1 MGRPPNGAA
10 DRTDARA
17 WILTRPI
24 ESRSGSPRDELGEI
38 FRRHGLFR
46 NSRPGGRRAVLT
58 SVDLSGLD
66 LTGQDLSH
74 ADFTSASF
82 YGANLAG
89 CRFDCATLF
98 ACDFRQAN
106 LENASLVRADLRGCH
121 FAGAILVGA
130 NLFSADLREGVHVSR
145 DRKGEFHMLLPEE
158 HNATAIS
165 GADFSGANLTNA
177 SLSGAIAIKTDF
189 SDATMRGC
197 KLIRA
202 KLQGANFAGCDLAGA
217 DFAQAD
223 TRGACFRGAVLA
235 GASFT
240 YTDTAGADMRDTLSD
255 APGGRLVAELG
266 VSLEELLRRHLAFIG
281 SNGAEGAPLDLSG
294 FDLRGNG
301 SLAGA
306 CLTMATARKA
316 VFYGL
321 DLSGRRMQAARCKE
335 RRFPGLPPGRGGP
348 ARDRADRSQAER
360 RLAAQCRPA
369 LAVARRGAGDP
380 CRPVRRAAA
389 ARRPGRRQAER
400 GAAGRRR
407 PVELRPDRR
416 RSHPCRAARRAD
428 VRVQDVAGTARLG
441 GGRGSSPRGVVA
453 RGGKGRRCAARMSA
467 AVQVVR

>member
-1 MGRPPNGAA
+1 M
-10 DRTDARA
+10 
-17 WILTRPI
+17 
-24 ESRSGSPRDELGEI
+24 
-38 FRRHGLFR
+38 
-46 NSRPGGRRAVLT
+46 
-58 SVDLSGLD
+58 DLSGLD

-74 ADFTSASF
+74 ADFTSALF

-89 CRFDCATLF
+89 CRLDCATLF

-189 SDATMRGC
+189 SNATMRGC

-202 KLQGANFAGCDLAGA
+202 QLQGANFRGLRPGERRFRPGRHARRLLPR
-217 DFAQAD
+217 
-223 TRGACFRGAVLA
+223 RGAGRRELHLHRHRRRRHA
-235 GASFT
+235 GHPVRCPARP
-240 YTDTAGADMRDTLSD
+240 AGRRA
-255 APGGRLVAELG
+255 G
-266 VSLEELLRRHLAFIG
+266 VGLEELLRRHLAFIG

-294 FDLRGNG
+294 FDLRGNA

-321 DLSGRRMQAARCKE
+321 DLSGAALQAGRCKE
-335 RRFPGLPPGRGGP
+335 ADFRDCRLDEADLRGIELIDAKLNGASLRNADLRSLLLDEGREIHADLSG
-348 ARDRADRSQAER
+348 ARLRHADLAGA
-360 RLAAQCRPA
+360 RLSG
-369 LAVARRGAGDP
+369 RGAGG
-380 CRPVRRAAA
+380 CRPV
-389 ARRPGRRQAER
+389 ER
-400 GAAGRRR
+400 
-407 PVELRPDRR
+407 RPDRR
-416 RSHPCRAARRAD
+416 RFHPCRAAWRAD
-428 VRVQDVAGTARLG
+428 VRVQDVAGAARAG
-441 GGRGSSPRGVVA
+441 GWPRGAAA
-453 RGGKGRRCAARMSA
+453 RGQAAGEISGSLPHLPPGPSCVYPSVWLLYSA
-467 AVQVVR
+467 PAC